1 MPAAALLIFGLLGLF
16 VLNWLV
22 VSGLTAALGL
32 RRRRW
37 GTPGG
42 GAAVAAGVL
51 MLMVPVGLTAMY
63 GVGIAVQPDG
73 DWAAAA
79 FVAFVGLMLGAGVA
93 SNLALAAAVVA
104 AWRAA
109 DAVDRPVLPPPA
121 PGGTS

>member
-1 MPAAALLIFGLLGLF
+1 MPAAVLLFYGLLGLF
-16 VLNWLV
+16 LLNWLV
-22 VSGLTAALGL
+22 VSGVTVALGL

-51 MLMVPVGLTAMY
+51 MLVVPLGIAGLY
-63 GVGIAVQPDG
+63 GVGLAVQPDD

-79 FVAFVGLMLGAGVA
+79 FVAFVGLLLGAGVA
-93 SNLALAAAVVA
+93 SHLALAAAVIA

-109 DAVDRPVLPPPA
+109 DAVDRPALPPPA
-121 PGGTS
+121 PGGTP